1 MDNINLTV
9 IIAQI
14 INFLILFILFKKFV
28 ADKLNKTISEKREL
42 TRKLE
47 NAEKEY
53 KKTLEK
59 AYLEKSNIL
68 KDARK
73 NANKLFKEMEQL
85 SKARELEIL
94 ERAEK
99 RADMIV
105 EWGQRQIEKD
115 RLEMIEWVKSYVLDL
130 TLKLNSKLFKDEKV
144 DRDFLK
150 KEIKN
155 LA

>member
-105 EWGQRQIEKD
+105 E
-115 RLEMIEWVKSYVLDL
+115 
-130 TLKLNSKLFKDEKV
+130 
-144 DRDFLK
+144 
-150 KEIKN
+150 
-155 LA
+155 